1 MRLINTRFA
10 QEKRFF
16 WDERA
21 PTLEHQA
28 TQPIQ
33 DHVEMGFSGTGGDP
47 DFAALTVKLSA
58 IPEYRVLFSMVFGD
72 ASITEERVQK
82 SIAQFVRSIQSFDSK
97 YDAGRAVVTD
107 EVNFPNFTSQENT
120 GKLQFMRSPE
130 QGGAG
135 CAACHIPPTFDID
148 PASGNNGVVGK
159 IGGGQDLT
167 NTRAPSLRDLLGP
180 GGPNGPFMHDG
191 SMAGLGQITNHYR
204 GAIPDNPTLDPR
216 LRRPALPFRNSE
228 LAPLRAFLHT
238 LTGTAVYNDPKWS
251 SPFDESGELQVIV
264 LPFEAIRIERNSET
278 SSEPPVLRGQLAPN
292 LDYRIEFSTSIGE
305 TNPWQTL
312 AAVRSDANGLV
323 EYSLPSEAGKM
334 FYRFVYDVPTN

>member
-1 MRLINTRFA
+1 MKNKLNSTMRGLAFLSSVTIVAGAVEPGVLDLTKLANYANQPVPSYVTRDNTPPDNSITDAGATLGRVLFYDVRLSRNNTVSCSSCHDQSHAFSDPDLASSGVAGTTGRHSMRLINTRFA

-97 YDAGRAVVTD
+97 YDAGRAVATD
-107 EVNFPNFTSQENT
+107 EVNFPNFTAQENA

-135 CAACHIPPTFDID
+135 CAACHIPPTFDVD

-180 GGPNGPFMHDG
+180 GGPNGPF
-191 SMAGLGQITNHYR
+191 
-204 GAIPDNPTLDPR
+204 
-216 LRRPALPFRNSE
+216 
-228 LAPLRAFLHT
+228 
-238 LTGTAVYNDPKWS
+238 
-251 SPFDESGELQVIV
+251 
-264 LPFEAIRIERNSET
+264 
-278 SSEPPVLRGQLAPN
+278 
-292 LDYRIEFSTSIGE
+292 
-305 TNPWQTL
+305 
-312 AAVRSDANGLV
+312 
-323 EYSLPSEAGKM
+323 
-334 FYRFVYDVPTN
+334 